1 MDKLPVELLC
11 EVLLSN
17 LNDQREYRATRML
30 ITMLTKTEE
39 SKLLD
44 TGRTTSMDE
53 IDMCLRQFLQKKFRL
68 QDLPSIERAEDILQA
83 MWWPSLRLRR
93 RLNLSQ
99 LPKELSPEVGQKIA
113 DLLSDGE
120 GELAASLI
128 TEHKLDLT
136 TPFNIMFITR
146 ALGRHR
152 ARLLPI
158 MEQLGMPVAVSPEHD
173 VPR

>member
-11 EVLLSN
+11 EVLLGN
-17 LNDQREYRATRML
+17 LHEEREYRATRML

-44 TGRTTSMDE
+44 TGRTKSMEE

-68 QDLPSIERAEDILQA
+68 QELPSLERAEDILQA

-93 RLNLSQ
+93 RLNLHQ

-113 DLLSDGE
+113 DLLSEGE

-136 TPFNIMFITR
+136 TPFNISFITR
-146 ALGRHR
+146 ALGPHR
-152 ARLLPI
+152 SKLLPLMHDLGLPATD
-158 MEQLGMPVAVSPEHD
+158 MEVERH
-173 VPR
+173 